1 MLRSMGI
8 HMGADAGPD
17 FLLVQKMRMGD
28 EQAFDEFVRKYYPK
42 ILKYCQVHVS
52 GSGYAEDMAQE
63 TFARFFKSLKAYKHY
78 GKVVNYLYVIA
89 ANACNDY
96 YRKNNCINKRE
107 IPFEELP
114 EIPDGKAGMP
124 DEQIA
129 VRLALDGLPEELRE
143 TAVLFFIQERRQK
156 DIARIL
162 GISLPLVK
170 YRVRKARELLSAY
183 FQE

>member
-1 MLRSMGI
+1 MGI
-8 HMGADAGPD
+8 HMGVDIDPD

-42 ILKYCQVHVS
+42 ILKYCQVHISDS
-52 GSGYAEDMAQE
+52 GHAEDMTQE
-63 TFARFFKSLKAYKHY
+63 TFARFFKTLKQYKHY
-78 GKVVNYLYVIA
+78 GKAVNYLYAIA

-96 YRKNNCINKRE
+96 YRKKNYINRME

-114 EIPDGKAGMP
+114 EISDLKAGMP

-129 VRLALDGLPEELRE
+129 VRLALEGLPEELRE
-143 TAVLFFIQERRQK
+143 TSILFFMQERKQK

-162 GISLPLVK
+162 GISLSLVK
-170 YRVRKARELLSAY
+170 YRVRRARELLSAY
-183 FQE
+183 FSKSP